1 MDYPDLLG
9 QHKEEAVSCLSTME
23 LPFTIVKANTEKNSL
38 SGEQRIIRQQFD
50 EHGKTVLLI
59 AYF

>member
-1 MDYPDLLG
+1 MTYPDLLG
-9 QHKEEAVSCLSTME
+9 QLKEEAVSCLSKME
-23 LPFTIVKANTEKNSL
+23 IPFTIIKVNDEKNSL
-38 SGEQRIIRQQFD
+38 SGEQRIIRQQLD